1 MIRKLIS
8 AAAAMAFGLTAAAQI
23 TVHTGTEVGP
33 IKLMHAGNNGPVIA
47 GDDQTHGNSIWYK
60 MAEIPYART
69 HDGSFYSHYGSGNAL
84 DIDKIFPDFDSNPKK
99 PSSYDF
105 VNTDWIFQSMISCG
119 TKPFFRM
126 GQKIEHDPIKYGIY
140 PPKNFKK
147 WAQICEH
154 IIMHYNYGWA
164 DGHEM
169 GIEYWEI
176 WNEADLDLDTW
187 NTDPKC
193 WGGTKEQFFE
203 FYEVVAKYLKARF
216 PELKIGGPALAWR
229 VDWAEEFLAY
239 MSAHQ
244 VPIDFFSWHSYS
256 TSPEYMAEM
265 AGSIHELLVKY
276 GYGDAE
282 SILDEWNYVK
292 GWGDEFD
299 YTLNVFPTEKG
310 AAFNAA
316 VIQRCQDAP
325 VDMLMYYDMAP
336 ESLFNGVWDLRT
348 WKPTPAYYPFYAW
361 SRLVRYGTQV
371 KSECPEKDVCVTAAK
386 DASGKL
392 RIMVS
397 RYNSSDNVTAP
408 KKYTVTFDSDFTQ
421 AYGHLTDPFRTY
433 SEIPLEIKDRSV
445 TIALEPNSFIL
456 IDLK

>member
-1 MIRKLIS
+1 MKKLLTTALALSIGL
-8 AAAAMAFGLTAAAQI
+8 AAFAQI
-23 TVHTGTEVGP
+23 TVDGGTDVGP

-47 GDDQTHGNSIWYK
+47 GDDQTHGNSHWYAF
-60 MAEIPYART
+60 AEIPYART
-69 HDGSFYSHYGSGNAL
+69 HDGSFYSCYGSGNAL
-84 DIDKIFPDFDSNPKK
+84 DIYKIFPDFDKNVKK
-99 PSSYDF
+99 ESSYDF
-105 VNTDWIFQSMISCG
+105 VNTDWIFKAMLSCG

-140 PPKNFKK
+140 PPKNYKK

-164 DGHEM
+164 DGHQM

-187 NTDPKC
+187 NTNPRC

-229 VDWAEEFLAY
+229 LDWGEEFLAY
-239 MSAHQ
+239 MSAHN
-244 VPIDFFSWHSYS
+244 VPIDFFSWHRYG
-256 TSPEYMAEM
+256 TDAEGMAEM
-265 AGSIHELLVKY
+265 AVAIHDLLVKY

-292 GWGDEFD
+292 GWSDEFD
-299 YTLNVFPTEKG
+299 YSLNVFPTDKG

-316 VIQRCQDAP
+316 VMQLCQDAP

-336 ESLFNGVWDLRT
+336 ESLFNGIWDLRT
-348 WKPTPAYYPFYAW
+348 WKPTHAYYPFYAW

-371 KSECPEKDVCVTAAK
+371 KSGCTEPDVHVTAAR
-386 DASGKL
+386 DAAGHL
-392 RIMVS
+392 RVFVS
-397 RYNSSDNVTAP
+397 RYNTSDNVTAP
-408 KKYTVTFDSDFTQ
+408 KTYTIQLDRAFTT
-421 AYGHLTDPFRTY
+421 AFGHITDQFHTY
-433 SEIPLEIKDRSV
+433 TEIPLELKGQSLSI
-445 TIALEPNSFIL
+445 TLEPQSFIL